1 MITIIRRKCSC
12 WSNGGFVYAC
22 DDGCCDGFQG
32 KTVEELLGQ
41 RQIAVSENHRLL
53 MGLKIPANE
62 RRYIIYP
69 GSTLFDLGCGSSA
82 LAVVRFVR
90 HHGAM
95 MPSVIDSV
103 RARVVISDN
112 HLIALGFYNGNIVV
126 MHRPFCG
133 HLVSIIPVGACPNQV
148 DVIRITPSTTL
159 PLEEGWGYLFA
170 CG

>member
-1 MITIIRRKCSC
+1 M
-12 WSNGGFVYAC
+12 YAC
-22 DDGCCDGFQG
+22 DDGCCDGFHG
-32 KTVEELLGQ
+32 KTVKDLLEQ

-62 RRYIIYP
+62 RKYIIYP

-82 LAVVRFVR
+82 LAVISFVGKQCAR
-90 HHGAM
+90 R
-95 MPSVIDSV
+95 PSAIDSV
-103 RARVVISDN
+103 RARVVISDDD
-112 HLIALGFYNGNIVV
+112 LIASGFYNGNIVV

-133 HLVSIIPVGACPNQV
+133 HLVSIFPVGVCPNQV
-148 DVIRITPSTTL
+148 DVIRITPSTIL